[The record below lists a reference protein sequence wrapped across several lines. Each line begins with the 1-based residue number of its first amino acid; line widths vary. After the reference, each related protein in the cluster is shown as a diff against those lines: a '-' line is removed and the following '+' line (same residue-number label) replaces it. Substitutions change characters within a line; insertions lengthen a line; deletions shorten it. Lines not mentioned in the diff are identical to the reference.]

1 MQARV
6 PNGKYIPVAY
16 GLLPDKTAHTYTK
29 FMGILAK
36 ATPGMFVGKLL
47 VLFCLSKN
55 PWHVFFKCVQKFD
68 YLILT
73 FPGGKPLMVSCDFE
87 MAIHAAISV
96 TIPHTKVKCCII

>member
-36 ATPGMFVGKLL
+36 ATPGMFAGKLL
-47 VLFCLSKN
+47 VLFCSSKN
-55 PWHVFFKCVQKFD
+55 PWHVFFLSVYKSLLFH
-68 YLILT
+68 
-73 FPGGKPLMVSCDFE
+73 FNVSRWQ
-87 MAIHAAISV
+87 ASHGQL
-96 TIPHTKVKCCII
+96 

>member
-36 ATPGMFVGKLL
+36 ATPGMFAGKLL
-47 VLFCLSKN
+47 VLFCS
-55 PWHVFFKCVQKFD
+55 
-68 YLILT
+68 
-73 FPGGKPLMVSCDFE
+73 S
-87 MAIHAAISV
+87 
-96 TIPHTKVKCCII
+96 